1 MRRGNWSFP
10 LLFGYQVAQ
19 AAAQAVELPDNER
32 VAVLQGLEAAEEAGA
47 VRRGSRYALIL
58 ENGFGFASGPR
69 QGRKL
74 QGRALVVG
82 RYAGV
87 AVFHSLILQQT
98 FETRKLLI
106 LRNLRIVSKVTLC
119 DTLETQA
126 NIEALLL
133 LRLDLPLRRDCLF
146 LLLFWLH
153 LRRVG
158 TAVRNIMPQRRA
170 QLLAVVGE
178 DLRVVCAAGRQR
190 RPYGC

>member
-58 ENGFGFASGPR
+58 ENGFGSASGPR

-119 DTLETQA
+119 ET
-126 NIEALLL
+126 
-133 LRLDLPLRRDCLF
+133 P
-146 LLLFWLH
+146 
-153 LRRVG
+153 G
-158 TAVRNIMPQRRA
+158 
-170 QLLAVVGE
+170 
-178 DLRVVCAAGRQR
+178 
-190 RPYGC
+190 